1 MLIPTVGQERSLLIR
16 PLLKPHETHARI
28 YSNTNQQASLQLSYP
43 HPASAKSTPTIRFTT
58 PNHQHN
64 EFFNRINQLL
74 TTPIHL
80 FRKSPLAAPE
90 SPPTFAVPKRQTDQ
104 RKRQKHPLRQQI
116 EWSGTPTEVSLSYP
130 PQAPRFIS
138 QIACTSEK
146 SHRTFAARFDR
157 KRPELENRNEKNL
170 KIFAER
176 FESRKK
182 FLPLHSQNEQ
192 R

>member
-1 MLIPTVGQERSLLIR
+1 MLILTVGQGRSLLIR
-16 PLLKPHETHARI
+16 PLLKLHETHSRT
-28 YSNTNQQASLQLSYP
+28 YSGTNQQAPSQPSYP

-58 PNHQHN
+58 PNHQSH

-116 EWSGTPTEVSLSYP
+116 EKPGTPTEVSLSCP
-130 PQAPRFIS
+130 PQPAASPEIYFSNSLHQRKKPPYLCS
-138 QIACTSEK
+138 PLQPE
-146 SHRTFAARFDR
+146 AART
-157 KRPELENRNEKNL
+157 
-170 KIFAER
+170 
-176 FESRKK
+176 
-182 FLPLHSQNEQ
+182 
-192 R
+192 